1 MITGQCGIHG
11 LEIFIFV
18 SELWIYNPKISIVMF
33 VDFET
38 SIRGGIFFFRLI
50 TDTEE
55 GVNVEVNNPGSYNTV
70 SVELDMASLAVNT
83 LIQVSWFEL
92 SSCSFL
98 MLSSL
103 KSMVQSLRP
112 ETCTEVKMDVNGI
125 GLLDFGEEWVS
136 NPFASIITVL
146 SRSRFPLVWLTHES
160 CEYWRVDTLC
170 ILMCFAVRS
179 CEWLRRSKCN
189 EFWPDPTNISRR
201 HGAGTGRRNDASKLW
216 WDGIVFC
223 CFQVFGNATQK

>member
-1 MITGQCGIHG
+1 
-11 LEIFIFV
+11 
-18 SELWIYNPKISIVMF
+18 MF
-33 VDFET
+33 
-38 SIRGGIFFFRLI
+38 RGFWNFNTWWDLFFRLI

-98 MLSSL
+98 MLSAL
-103 KSMVQSLRP
+103 KLMVQSLRP

-146 SRSRFPLVWLTHES
+146 SVGVSRGYTDYHQG
-160 CEYWRVDTLC
+160 RAIHMAD
-170 ILMCFAVRS
+170 
-179 CEWLRRSKCN
+179 
-189 EFWPDPTNISRR
+189 SRI
-201 HGAGTGRRNDASKLW
+201 H
-216 WDGIVFC
+216 
-223 CFQVFGNATQK
+223 